1 MPRSTKLEEKFSQ
14 NFGKTHMSKIG
25 RLPITIPASVTITMV
40 GNVVTV
46 KGVKGELSYEMRPK
60 IKAELTGD
68 QLVISRTSE
77 DKPVRALHG
86 LTRALIANNIK
97 GVSEGFSKNLELVG
111 TGYRARMSGTK
122 LILSLGYSHEIE
134 FVPPSGIEIKV
145 EGTGVIIVSGH
156 DIQAVGQS
164 AAVIRSYRKPEPYK
178 GKGIRYAGEVVRRK
192 AGKAAK
198 AASA

>member
-1 MPRSTKLEEKFSQ
+1 
-14 NFGKTHMSKIG
+14 MSKIG
-25 RLPITIPASVTITMV
+25 RLPITIPPSVTLTLA
-40 GNVVTV
+40 GNLVTV
-46 KGVKGELSYEMRPK
+46 KGAKGELSYELKPK

-68 QLVISRTSE
+68 QLVISRSSE

-86 LTRALIANNIK
+86 LTRALIANMVK
-97 GVSEGFSKNLELVG
+97 GVSDGFTKNLELVG
-111 TGYRARMSGTK
+111 TGYRARLAGKT

-134 FVPPSGIEIKV
+134 FVAPAGIEIKV
-145 EGTGVIIVSGH
+145 EGTNIIIISGY
-156 DIQAVGQS
+156 DIQAVGQV

>member
-1 MPRSTKLEEKFSQ
+1 
-14 NFGKTHMSKIG
+14 MSKIG
-25 RLPITIPASVTITMV
+25 QLPIIVPVNTTLTIVENI
-40 GNVVTV
+40 VTV
-46 KGVKGELSYEMRPK
+46 KGTKGELHYKLQPQ

-77 DKPVRALHG
+77 DKSARALHG
-86 LTRALIANNIK
+86 LTRALIANMVK
-97 GVSEGFSKNLELVG
+97 GVTEGFTKNLELVG
-111 TGYRARMSGTK
+111 TGYRARLSGKT

-134 FVPPSGIEIKV
+134 FIPPQGVEIKV
-145 EGTGVIIVSGH
+145 EGTNVIIVSGF
-156 DIQAVGQS
+156 DIQLVGQV

-198 AASA
+198 AATT

>member
-1 MPRSTKLEEKFSQ
+1 
-14 NFGKTHMSKIG
+14 MSKIG
-25 RLPITIPASVTITMV
+25 RLPITIPTSVTVTISGTS
-40 GNVVTV
+40 VTV
-46 KGVKGELSYEMRPK
+46 KGTKGEMTYELKPK

-68 QLVISRTSE
+68 QLTITRTSE

-86 LTRALIANNIK
+86 LTRALLANMVK
-97 GVSEGFSKNLELVG
+97 GVSEGFTKNLELVG
-111 TGYRARMSGTK
+111 TGYRARMAGTK

-134 FVPPSGIEIKV
+134 FVPPQGIEIKV

-156 DIQAVGQS
+156 DLQAVGQS

-198 AASA
+198 AAAA

>member
-1 MPRSTKLEEKFSQ
+1 
-14 NFGKTHMSKIG
+14 MSKIG
-25 RLPITIPASVTITMV
+25 RLPITIPSGVTLTIV
-40 GNVVTV
+40 GNIITV
-46 KGVKGELSYEMRPK
+46 KGVKGELSYELKPK

-68 QLVISRTSE
+68 QLVITRTSE

-86 LTRALIANNIK
+86 LTRALLSNMVK
-97 GVSEGFSKNLELVG
+97 GVSVGFTKNLELVG
-111 TGYRARMSGTK
+111 TGYRARLQGKT

-134 FVPPSGIEIKV
+134 FVPPTGIEIKV
-145 EGTGVIIVSGH
+145 EGTGVIIVSGF
-156 DIQAVGQS
+156 DIQAVGQA

-198 AASA
+198 AATA

>member
-1 MPRSTKLEEKFSQ
+1 
-14 NFGKTHMSKIG
+14 MSKIG
-25 RLPITIPASVTITMV
+25 RLPITVPTSVTLTIV

-46 KGVKGELSYEMRPK
+46 KGVKGELSYELKPK
-60 IKAELTGD
+60 IKTELTGD

-86 LTRALIANNIK
+86 LTRALIANMVK
-97 GVSEGFSKNLELVG
+97 GVSVGFSKKLELVG
-111 TGYRARMSGTK
+111 TGYRARLSGKT
-122 LILSLGYSHEIE
+122 LILSLGFSHEIE
-134 FVPPSGIEIKV
+134 FVPPAGIDIKV
-145 EGTGVIIVSGH
+145 EGTGVIIVTGF
-156 DIQAVGQS
+156 DIQAVGQA